1 MTDPES
7 PDPGHVSGIDL
18 AVVGASA
25 GGVGT
30 LEGLVGRLPA
40 ELGVATLVVLHV
52 PSSGLSLLAEILD
65 RACRLPVRRARDG
78 MDLERSMILVAPTDH
93 HLLVDGIKVVLSRGP
108 LVNGH
113 RPAVDPLFESAAR
126 TYGPRVL
133 GILLSGTLDDGVA
146 GLGAIKQE
154 GGVTAVQDPDQAP
167 YPGMPRAAIEAGVAD
182 YVLSTGDLARLL
194 MSAGTGGAGPLRP
207 VHGNDASVILDD
219 PDGPAVLSALTCPNC
234 GGALWE
240 HQRNGVVQF
249 ECRVGHQYSPAS
261 LFEVQGEAVDDALWA
276 AHRALLERA
285 DLARRMARRLRRST
299 LEESARRYDRTAD
312 EAENRAAILNE
323 ALLLSRQADH
333 TASGAS

>member
-1 MTDPES
+1 VTEPEA
-7 PDPGHVSGIDL
+7 PDAAHVSGIDL
-18 AVVGASA
+18 VVVGASA

-40 ELGVATLVVLHV
+40 DLGVAALVVLHV
-52 PSSGLSLLAEILD
+52 PSSGVSLLADILN
-65 RACRLPVRRARDG
+65 RACPLPVSRAQDG
-78 MDLERSMILVAPTDH
+78 MELERSRILVAPTDH
-93 HLLVDGIKVVLSRGP
+93 HLLVEGTRIALSRGP

-126 TYGPRVL
+126 TYGSRVL
-133 GILLSGTLDDGVA
+133 GVLLSGTLDDGVA

-167 YPGMPRAAIEAGVAD
+167 YPGMPQAAIEAGVAD

-194 MSAGTGGAGPLRP
+194 ASAGSGGAGPLRP
-207 VHGNDASVILDD
+207 VNGDDARVLDD

-261 LFEVQGEAVDDALWA
+261 LFEVQGEALDDALWA

-312 EAENRAAILNE
+312 EAESRAAILNE

-333 TASGAS
+333 TTSGTS

>member
-1 MTDPES
+1 VTQPES
-7 PDPGHVSGIDL
+7 PDAAHVSGIDL
-18 AVVGASA
+18 VVMGASA

-40 ELGVATLVVLHV
+40 DLGVAALVVLHV
-52 PSSGLSLLAEILD
+52 PSSGVSLLADILN
-65 RACRLPVRRARDG
+65 RACPLVVSRAQDG
-78 MDLERSMILVAPTDH
+78 MELERSRILVAPTDH
-93 HLLVDGIKVVLSRGP
+93 HLLVEGTKVALSRGP

-126 TYGPRVL
+126 TYGSRVL
-133 GILLSGTLDDGVA
+133 GVLLSGTLDDGVA

-167 YPGMPRAAIEAGVAD
+167 YPGMPQAAIEAGVAD

-194 MSAGTGGAGPLRP
+194 ASAGSGGAGPLRP
-207 VHGNDASVILDD
+207 VHGDDARVLDD

-261 LFEVQGEAVDDALWA
+261 LFEVQGGALDDALWA

-312 EAENRAAILNE
+312 EAEGRAAILNE

-333 TASGAS
+333 TTSRTS

>member
-1 MTDPES
+1 MTAPES
-7 PDPGHVSGIDL
+7 PDPTHVSGIDL
-18 AVVGASA
+18 VVVGASA

-40 ELGVATLVVLHV
+40 YLGVAALVVLHV
-52 PSSGLSLLAEILD
+52 PSSGVSLLADILN
-65 RACRLPVRRARDG
+65 RACLLTVRRAQGG
-78 MDLERSMILVAPTDH
+78 MELERSGILVAPNDH
-93 HLLVDGIKVVLSRGP
+93 HLLVAGTRVVLSRGP

-126 TYGPRVL
+126 AYGPRVL

-154 GGVTAVQDPDQAP
+154 GGVTAVHDPDQAP
-167 YPGMPRAAIEAGVAD
+167 YPGMPRAAIEADVAD
-182 YVLSTGDLARLL
+182 YVLSTGDLARLIA
-194 MSAGTGGAGPLRP
+194 SAGTGGVGPLRP
-207 VHGNDASVILDD
+207 VEGDDARVVVDD
-219 PDGPAVLSALTCPNC
+219 ADGPAVLSALTCPNC

-240 HQRNGVVQF
+240 HQRNGAVQF
-249 ECRVGHQYSPAS
+249 ECRVGHQYSPGS

-285 DLARRMARRLRRST
+285 DLARRMARRLRRAT

-323 ALLLSRQADH
+323 ALLLSRQPDH
-333 TASGAS
+333 TTSGAT